1 MRKNILITGG
11 TGLVGTRLTEMLA
24 QKGYTVC
31 LLSRQA
37 GEGEIK
43 KYKWDIA
50 TNYLDEAAIANSDY
64 IIHLAG
70 AGVFDK
76 RWTPAYKKEIMDSRV
91 DSTTLLA
98 EKIAAVPNNIKAV
111 VCASAI
117 GLYGFDTGE
126 VWQTEDS
133 PVGGGYLAEITKNW
147 EDAATLI
154 EKTGRRTVK
163 IRIGIVLSDK
173 GGALQELSNLIK
185 YFVGTPL
192 GKGTQYLSWIDID
205 DLCAMFI
212 YAIENEAVIG
222 TYNAVAPEPVTNNF
236 LTEEIATVLKKPLWL
251 PNIPSFMMKL
261 IVGAEQALIILGG
274 NRVSPKKIMDQGFK
288 FNYPTLRSCLDHLLK
303 TKK

>member
-11 TGLVGTRLTEMLA
+11 TGLVGTRLTEVLME
-24 QKGYTVC
+24 KGYQVS

-37 GEGEIK
+37 GEGKIK
-43 KYKWDIA
+43 KYKWDIKA
-50 TNYLDEAAIANSDY
+50 HHLDEAAIAEADY
-64 IIHLAG
+64 VIHLAG

-91 DSTTLLA
+91 DSTTLLG
-98 EKIAAVPNNIKAV
+98 EKIASVPNAIKAV

-117 GLYGFDTGE
+117 GLYGFDTGDA
-126 VWQTEDS
+126 WQTESS
-133 PVGGGYLAEITKNW
+133 PTGEGYLAEITNRW
-147 EDAATLI
+147 EDAAAVI

-173 GGALQELSNLIK
+173 GGALDELAKPIK
-185 YFVGTPL
+185 YFVGSPL
-192 GKGTQYLSWIDID
+192 GKGSQYVSWIDID

-212 YAIENEAVIG
+212 YALENEALIG
-222 TYNAVAPEPVTNNF
+222 TYNAVAPEPVTNKF
-236 LTEEIATVLKKPLWL
+236 FTQEIATLLKKPLWL
-251 PNIPSFMMKL
+251 PNIPSFMMKI

-288 FNYPTLRSCLDHLLK
+288 FNYPTLRSSLEHLLK
-303 TKK
+303 NKK